1 MKLFDMEKEEFE
13 KLVDICVKK
22 KLEMTI
28 TVSPENVEICMHPY
42 YPSVQDSSFTT
53 TPVDIRDTESWDAE

>member
-1 MKLFDMEKEEFE
+1 MKLLGLDAAEFE

-28 TVSPENVEICMHPY
+28 TVTPENVEIYMHPY
-42 YPSVQDSSFTT
+42 YPMVQDSSFTS

>member
-1 MKLFDMEKEEFE
+1 MKLFGIEGMEFE

-28 TVSPENVEICMHPY
+28 TASPENVEIDMHPY
-42 YPSVQDSSFTT
+42 YPMVQDSNFTT
-53 TPVDIRDTESWDAE
+53 TPVDIRDTDSWDSE